1 MNKTRMFIYTLGA
14 LILIAA
20 LLLYT
25 NRDSITYVGSVN
37 EVEVD
42 CTKKDSILTLVYESD
57 QRNRR
62 TGDFKQLAHDDHRNQ
77 EVVFSMIEKCGM
89 PSLQDVGPL
98 QMNAIWLT
106 IQHAN
111 KKYRKKYFPLIEKA
125 VDNGDLAKSQYALM
139 KDRMLMDEGKPQ
151 LYGSQVLNYEL
162 YKLVDPETVDER
174 RQEMG
179 LEPIED
185 YLAKFGIDYQRTE

>member
-1 MNKTRMFIYTLGA
+1 MNKTRMFLYTLGA

-62 TGDFKQLAHDDHRNQ
+62 TGDFKQLAHCLLYTSD
-77 EVVFSMIEKCGM
+77 
-89 PSLQDVGPL
+89 
-98 QMNAIWLT
+98 A
-106 IQHAN
+106 A
-111 KKYRKKYFPLIEKA
+111 
-125 VDNGDLAKSQYALM
+125 
-139 KDRMLMDEGKPQ
+139 DE
-151 LYGSQVLNYEL
+151 
-162 YKLVDPETVDER
+162 
-174 RQEMG
+174 
-179 LEPIED
+179 
-185 YLAKFGIDYQRTE
+185 